1 MVSAQQRRGFKRA
14 SRGVVPLGASLCR
27 QMESIPQVCKMRS
40 PVRSSPRRWFT
51 TASERS
57 KEHHSPGTDKH
68 PVLHFSYSFFP
79 HAFFTSYRSKDPTGP
94 TCEDPITKRLSQGYR
109 RHSTGAD
116 STPLSASSS
125 TPSFVLVKSP
135 TGYISFIR
143 KRRTLEIR
151 KRSRSGRL
159 RLLHAHNH
167 RVLCFISLHNCV
179 QAHCAVWLKDKP
191 NH

>member
-1 MVSAQQRRGFKRA
+1 MVSAQRRRGFKRT
-14 SRGVVPLGASLCR
+14 SRGVVSLGASLCR
-27 QMESIPQVCKMRS
+27 QMESIPQNWMMRS

-57 KEHHSPGTDKH
+57 KEHHSPGTDKD
-68 PVLHFSYSFFP
+68 PVLHFSYSFLP
-79 HAFFTSYRSKDPTGP
+79 HAFFTSYLSKDPTGP
-94 TCEDPITKRLSQGYR
+94 TCEDPITKPLSHGSG

-143 KRRTLEIR
+143 KRRTMEIR
-151 KRSRSGRL
+151 KRWRSGRL
-159 RLLHAHNH
+159 RPLHAHNH
-167 RVLCFISLHNCV
+167 RVLYYISLHNCV
-179 QAHCAVWLKDKP
+179 QAHCAVWLMDKP
-191 NH
+191 KH